1 MQQAAEQLGAQL
13 RQWFG
18 GRVLGPDKPSVSKVK
33 QQNIRKLVLKLEP
46 TLDMK
51 RVREYLLMAQRQLLA
66 DRRYTSLQV
75 FFDVDPQ

>member
-1 MQQAAEQLGAQL
+1 
-13 RQWFG
+13 
-18 GRVLGPDKPSVSKVK
+18 
-33 QQNIRKLVLKLEP
+33 
-46 TLDMK
+46 MK